1 MERLLGLL
9 RDPAQLAEHFPAY
22 DLYDVM
28 TVAGP
33 MIDDSYPHS
42 HGVDREYAV
51 KPKPKVGEVVERE
64 IVNSAS
70 KYILQRSI
78 RLLEA

>member
-1 MERLLGLL
+1 MHDSGINVVSARLCWTMC
-9 RDPAQLAEHFPAY
+9 ASC
-22 DLYDVM
+22 
-28 TVAGP
+28 VAGP

-42 HGVDREYAV
+42 RGVDREYAV